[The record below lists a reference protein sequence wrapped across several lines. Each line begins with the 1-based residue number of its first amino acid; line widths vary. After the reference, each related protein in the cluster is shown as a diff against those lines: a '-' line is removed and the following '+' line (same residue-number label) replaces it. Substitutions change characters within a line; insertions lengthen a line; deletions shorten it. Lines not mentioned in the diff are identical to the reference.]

1 MINVLSPFLKSLGRP
16 LMTLHHQLENRET
29 ESRGARAIRPSLWK
43 MTAQTC
49 LERTQE
55 TTY

>member
-29 ESRGARAIRPSLWK
+29 EGRGAQAIRPSLWK